1 MDNLMDNPQ
10 VKYLAAVI
18 DWILQGEDLKEQDW
32 SL

>member
-1 MDNLMDNPQ
+1 MENLMGNPQ

-18 DWILQGEDLKEQDW
+18 DNILKGEDLKEQDW